1 MNDTQ
6 RGTQGR
12 KGDQGERGE
21 PGKAAL
27 SPSVRR
33 ALVFLFAL
41 SLIISVGDLF
51 WNAHQVN
58 ASRAANHRQNEIT
71 ERKICTAISGLVV
84 LKPPPGDPASNP
96 SRAYLQGLH
105 VRFTQIS
112 GALGCNRKENP

>member
-6 RGTQGR
+6 TGTQGR

-21 PGKAAL
+21 PGKAGL
-27 SPSVRR
+27 SPAVRR

-41 SLIISVGDLF
+41 SLTISVGDLF

-58 ASRAANHRQNEIT
+58 ASRAANHRQNQVT
-71 ERKICTAISGLVV
+71 ERKICAAVNGLAV
-84 LKPPPGDPASNP
+84 LKPPAGDPAANP

-105 VRFTQIS
+105 VRFTEI
-112 GALGCNRKENP
+112 GRDLGC